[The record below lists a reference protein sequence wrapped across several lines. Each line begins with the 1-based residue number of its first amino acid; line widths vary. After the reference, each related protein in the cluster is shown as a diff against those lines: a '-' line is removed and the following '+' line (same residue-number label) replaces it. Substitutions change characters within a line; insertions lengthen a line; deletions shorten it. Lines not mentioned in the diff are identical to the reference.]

1 MGRSGVRTIDWM
13 FHRTVLRVDETVI
26 GERRGGRLGISPNV
40 RKRRLLVCA
49 IVVFDMPV
57 LVLTPRLTE
66 LVSTK
71 HVFQAA
77 DLLESEYLV

>member
-1 MGRSGVRTIDWM
+1 LWSSLPEGWTEA
-13 FHRTVLRVDETVI
+13 TETTSTSDAGDLV
-26 GERRGGRLGISPNV
+26 GDGAQ
-40 RKRRLLVCA
+40 LLVCA

>member
-1 MGRSGVRTIDWM
+1 LWSSLPEGWTEA
-13 FHRTVLRVDETVI
+13 TETTSTSDAGDLV
-26 GERRGGRLGISPNV
+26 GDGAQ
-40 RKRRLLVCA
+40 LL
-49 IVVFDMPV
+49 VFDMPV